1 MKKKIITSAFSNLYT
16 DQRIEKVCKTLF
28 DSGYNIELIGNDW
41 GGNEKMERPYPF
53 ERIKIKSKTLK
64 NGIF

>member
-1 MKKKIITSAFSNLYT
+1 MKKKVLVSAFSNLYT

-28 DSGYNIELIGNDW
+28 DHGYSIDLIGNDW

-53 ERIKIKSKTLK
+53 SRID
-64 NGIF
+64 